1 MAGLDIQKSDMPS
14 VASKATIEAEVQ
26 SKMRCSWQL
35 ISLLAGGGR
44 QEMQPHAHAAT
55 DAFMATIERLAG
67 NITWDA
73 VLARM
78 IVHAG
83 TVGRG

>member
-1 MAGLDIQKSDMPS
+1 MPS

-26 SKMRCSWQL
+26 TKMRCSWQL

-55 DAFMATIERLAG
+55 DAFMAAIDCFAG
-67 NITWDA
+67 NVTWDA
-73 VLARM
+73 VLAKM
-78 IVHAG
+78 IACRYSG
-83 TVGRG
+83 